1 MKKQF
6 HGKMEEM
13 PIIAGFVL
21 SSVTRDLED
30 FKEYSDLFT
39 PEYLT
44 DFEAKR
50 KACTELIMT
59 DSVNVALKAT
69 TVKLREQL
77 KELSIFL
84 VRIEGYINMANKG
97 TSGERFGIKKLR
109 QQLYKGNVEGAILN
123 GRIFLNNL
131 TENKTFL
138 MEKGMKQE
146 QLDSLK
152 TLINTI
158 ENLNFEQNDMLS
170 RRAQNCLSNIEAFNS
185 LWFVLQPVLHSGK
198 AIYKANNEAKLK
210 DYTLS
215 HLRKRMN
222 NEHKIDAAVTEPIS
236 SSTNN

>member
-1 MKKQF
+1 
-6 HGKMEEM
+6 MEEM

-30 FKEYSDLFT
+30 FKEYSDIFT

-44 DFEAKR
+44 DFETKR

-59 DSVNVALKAT
+59 DSINVALKAT
-69 TVKLREQL
+69 TAKLRDQL

-109 QQLYKGNVEGAILN
+109 QQLYKGNVEGTILN
-123 GRIFLNNL
+123 GRIFVTNL
-131 TENKTFL
+131 DENKTFL
-138 MEKGMKQE
+138 MEKGLRQE
-146 QLDSLK
+146 LIENLK

-158 ENLNFEQNDMLS
+158 ENLNFEQNDLLS

-185 LWFVLQPVLHSGK
+185 LWFVLQPVLHAGK

-215 HLRKRMN
+215 QLRKRMN
-222 NEHKIDAAVTEPIS
+222 NEQKIDAAVTDPIPPA
-236 SSTNN
+236 TNN

>member
-1 MKKQF
+1 MKKKF
-6 HGKMEEM
+6 TVKMEEM

-30 FKEYSDLFT
+30 FKEYSDIFT

-44 DFEAKR
+44 DFETKR

-59 DSVNVALKAT
+59 DSINVALKAT
-69 TVKLREQL
+69 TAKLRDQL

-109 QQLYKGNVEGAILN
+109 QQLYKGNVEGTILN
-123 GRIFLNNL
+123 GRIFVTNL
-131 TENKTFL
+131 DENKTFL
-138 MEKGMKQE
+138 MEKGLRQE
-146 QLDSLK
+146 LIENLK

-158 ENLNFEQNDMLS
+158 ENLNFEQNDLLS

-185 LWFVLQPVLHSGK
+185 LWFVLQPVLHAGK

-215 HLRKRMN
+215 QLRKRMN
-222 NEHKIDAAVTEPIS
+222 NEQKIDAAVTDPIPPA
-236 SSTNN
+236 TNN

>member
-13 PIIAGFVL
+13 PIIGGFVL
-21 SSVTRDLED
+21 SSVTRDLDD
-30 FKEYSDLFT
+30 FKKYSDIFT

-69 TVKLREQL
+69 TAKLRDQL

-84 VRIEGYINMANKG
+84 VRVEGYINMANKG
-97 TSGERFGIKKLR
+97 RFGERFGIKKLR
-109 QQLYKGNVEGAILN
+109 QQLYNGNVEGTILN
-123 GRIFLNNL
+123 ARIFITNL
-131 TENKTFL
+131 IDNKTFL

-146 QLDSLK
+146 QIDSLK

-158 ENLNFEQNDMLS
+158 ESLNFEQNELLS
-170 RRAQNCLSNIEAFNS
+170 TRAQNCLSNTEAFNS
-185 LWFVLQPVLHSGK
+185 LWYLLQPVLHAGK

-222 NEHKIDAAVTEPIS
+222 HEQKIDAAVIDPIPS
-236 SSTNN
+236 ATNN

>member
-1 MKKQF
+1 
-6 HGKMEEM
+6 MEEM

-30 FKEYSDLFT
+30 FKDYSIIFNE
-39 PEYLT
+39 EYLT
-44 DFEAKR
+44 DFEDKR

-69 TVKLREQL
+69 SAKLRDQL

-109 QQLYKGNVEGAILN
+109 LQLYKGNVEGTILN
-123 GRIFLNNL
+123 ARIFMTNL
-131 TENKTFL
+131 TDNKTFL

-215 HLRKRMN
+215 QLRKRMN
-222 NEHKIDAAVTEPIS
+222 NEQKIDAAVTEPIS
-236 SSTNN
+236 STTNK